1 MNTSKMNILLDARI
15 NAIISI
21 LTRPNQAFRDI
32 TENPIN
38 YFATAIAILAVTS
51 FFFISYTV
59 GEPDPS
65 LTINEI
71 GYVWDVMHQS
81 ESFGK
86 SVLWNLVSIVLI
98 FYLAKRF
105 GGSNDFKKVFSV
117 LAFAMVPVLIG
128 GIILHVF
135 FMYPPLLE
143 SITGIDK
150 EDPEFAGLFWPL
162 YYTFMPFTLWSLV
175 LSIKAIKIVNA
186 FGTAKA
192 FGILI
197 ASVIVEYGANLAI
210 VLVL

>member
-1 MNTSKMNILLDARI
+1 MNTSKMIILLDARI

-21 LTRPNQAFRDI
+21 LTRPNQTFRDI

-98 FYLAKRF
+98 FYLAKKF
-105 GGSNDFKKVFSV
+105 GGNNDFKKVFSV

-128 GIILHVF
+128 GIILHIF
-135 FMYPPLLE
+135 FMHPPLLE

-162 YYTFMPFTLWSLV
+162 YYTFMAFTFWSLV

-197 ASVIVEYGANLAI
+197 ASVIVAYGANLAI